1 MVYTHIYLKR
11 METASIRTAM
21 ILMTCK
27 YCILAEM
34 GHCRKVD
41 PLANEPRF
49 IRLANGTQLTLHFD
63 CKQCEMT
70 ISE

>member
-1 MVYTHIYLKR
+1 
-11 METASIRTAM
+11 M

-34 GHCRKVD
+34 GHCRKVN
-41 PLANEPRF
+41 PMVNEPKF
-49 IRLANGTQLTLHFD
+49 IRLANGTKLKLHFD